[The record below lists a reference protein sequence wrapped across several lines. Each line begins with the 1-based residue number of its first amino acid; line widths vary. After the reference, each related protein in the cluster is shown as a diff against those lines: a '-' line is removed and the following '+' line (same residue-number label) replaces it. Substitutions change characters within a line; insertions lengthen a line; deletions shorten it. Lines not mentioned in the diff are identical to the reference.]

1 MSSPPFDFASWPPAL
16 TQPQLEALTLYATSY
31 ALSHGLLYLPPADRQ
46 PIVPSSAIHAPIS
59 LFPSPVPR
67 KLFEQGQRIQR
78 IYNVLYSRITMDDKF
93 LDEIMGAETGVGKVD
108 DFIGQL
114 WRGWRKLR
122 DEGHAPVR
130 YPPFTWLDPY
140 LIYLSERPITWDCSV
155 QTISCTPCQINHWR
169 SNRWN
174 SIQYPFPLDVFPR
187 RSTSCTGWFY

>member
-46 PIVPSSAIHAPIS
+46 PVVPSSAIHAPVS

-78 IYNVLYSRITMDDKF
+78 IYNVLYSRIAMDEEF
-93 LDEIMGAETGVGKVD
+93 LDEVMGAETGVGKVD

-122 DEGHAPVR
+122 DDGHAPVR
-130 YPPFTWLDPY
+130 CSSFDMSVFASHPVSCIDTPPGTVPLRLPPPFLTQ
-140 LIYLSERPITWDCSV
+140 PIIGD
-155 QTISCTPCQINHWR
+155 QAGG
-169 SNRWN
+169 
-174 SIQYPFPLDVFPR
+174 IQYDICFVWMSFAKGQR
-187 RSTSCTGWFY
+187 VA